1 VSFRNAPAH
10 ARAVPYDD
18 DKRRVGI
25 LSIRQIS
32 LSDVP
37 RAAALLAELGY
48 PTSDAA
54 FAERLAAIANNPD
67 DAVLV
72 AEENGTVVGLVSVHS
87 FEMIHRPGRLG
98 RVTALVVAAAAR
110 GRGVGAELLGAAEAH
125 LRAKGCVKLEV
136 TSGEQR
142 SPAHDF
148 YAAKG
153 YTEERV
159 RFTKSSGI

>member
-1 VSFRNAPAH
+1 
-10 ARAVPYDD
+10 
-18 DKRRVGI
+18 
-25 LSIRQIS
+25 LSIRRITS
-32 LSDVP
+32 SDVP
-37 RAAALLAELGY
+37 SAAALLAELGY
-48 PTSDAA
+48 PTTEADLG
-54 FAERLAAIANNPD
+54 ERLKAIATNPD

-72 AEENGTVVGLVSVHS
+72 AAEDGNILGLVSVHS

-142 SPAHDF
+142 SSAHDF
-148 YAAKG
+148 YAANG
-153 YTEERV
+153 YKEERV
-159 RFTKSSGI
+159 RFTKTSDI

>member
-1 VSFRNAPAH
+1 
-10 ARAVPYDD
+10 
-18 DKRRVGI
+18 
-25 LSIRQIS
+25 LSIRRITS
-32 LSDVP
+32 SDVP
-37 RAAALLAELGY
+37 SAAALLAELGY
-48 PTSDAA
+48 PTTEADLG
-54 FAERLAAIANNPD
+54 ERLKAIATNPD

-72 AEENGTVVGLVSVHS
+72 AAEDGNILGLVSVHS